1 MFLHSAQVLYDRPAE
16 SFQPID
22 LNEKHEILE
31 KLSLRYPE
39 FKKCESSRFTF
50 VNNDLEVE
58 ELNDRPA
65 LVVSSTSWTEDED
78 FSILLEA
85 LRGYELRTKENSSL
99 PKILCAITGKG
110 PLKEHY
116 TQLIEKENLENVS
129 FVLPWLEP
137 EEYPKLLAAADLGV
151 CLHTS
156 SSSLDLPMKVVDMFG
171 CGLPV
176 CAITYNW

>member
-1 MFLHSAQVLYDRPAE
+1 
-16 SFQPID
+16 
-22 LNEKHEILE
+22 
-31 KLSLRYPE
+31 
-39 FKKCESSRFTF
+39 
-50 VNNDLEVE
+50 
-58 ELNDRPA
+58 
-65 LVVSSTSWTEDED
+65 
-78 FSILLEA
+78 
-85 LRGYELRTKENSSL
+85 
-99 PKILCAITGKG
+99 LCAITGKG

-176 CAITYNW
+176 CAITYNCLSELVQHEANGLHFQDSLQLTDQLELLLSDLAHNKLLSQMRDTIIKQFSNSRWPENWRTHALSTFESEQ